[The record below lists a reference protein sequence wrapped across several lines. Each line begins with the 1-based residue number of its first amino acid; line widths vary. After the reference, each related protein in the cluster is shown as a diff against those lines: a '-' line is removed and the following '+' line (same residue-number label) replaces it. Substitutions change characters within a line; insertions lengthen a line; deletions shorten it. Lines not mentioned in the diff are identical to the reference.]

1 MSSFIIKTWYQ
12 LDFQISNPAEDLMKI
27 NSIMDNLKGQEIISR
42 WFFLFEGETIR
53 VRMQSKNK
61 GILQENI
68 TELSEKY
75 ILAIDNE
82 YPFSEYTES
91 SDLLFNEETAKIF
104 ANIMSEVTQFTI
116 GKLKKEIQFDN
127 YRIMERINHCIFN
140 NMAVSS
146 GQSEEYLLIQRLS
159 ERLGM
164 KFDSDFENQV

>member
-1 MSSFIIKTWYQ
+1 
-12 LDFQISNPAEDLMKI
+12 
-27 NSIMDNLKGQEIISR
+27 
-42 WFFLFEGETIR
+42 
-53 VRMQSKNK
+53 
-61 GILQENI
+61 
-68 TELSEKY
+68 
-75 ILAIDNE
+75 
-82 YPFSEYTES
+82 
-91 SDLLFNEETAKIF
+91 LLNEETARIF
-104 ANIMSEVTQFTI
+104 ANIMSEVTQLTI